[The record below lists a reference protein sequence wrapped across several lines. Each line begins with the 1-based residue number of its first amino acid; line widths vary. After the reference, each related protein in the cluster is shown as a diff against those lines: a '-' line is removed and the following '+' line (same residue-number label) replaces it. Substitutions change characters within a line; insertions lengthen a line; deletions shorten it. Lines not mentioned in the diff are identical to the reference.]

1 MAVRYNRLFKLLIDK
16 KITNAQ
22 LSQQAGFSANIITR
36 LKRDKYV
43 SLESIEKICRVLNC
57 SADDVLEFTSNAN
70 SQKFATEKEKS

>member
-43 SLESIEKICRVLNC
+43 SLESIEKICRVLDC
-57 SADDVLEFTSNAN
+57 SVDDVLEFTSDTN
-70 SQKFATEKEKS
+70 SHNFAIEKEKS